1 MEIQNHT
8 KITLSQLKSFKL
20 MQIFKF
26 GDSQTNNVLIFQ
38 GEINVKHCTTVF
50 VLEIV
55 VFNFQFGETEW
66 VYAQHAI

>member
-8 KITLSQLKSFKL
+8 KITLSLLKSFKL

-26 GDSQTNNVLIFQ
+26 AWQPNNVLIFQ
-38 GEINVKHCTTVF
+38 AEINVKHCTTVF
-50 VLEIV
+50 VLEII
-55 VFNFQFGETEW
+55 VFNFQTGETEW